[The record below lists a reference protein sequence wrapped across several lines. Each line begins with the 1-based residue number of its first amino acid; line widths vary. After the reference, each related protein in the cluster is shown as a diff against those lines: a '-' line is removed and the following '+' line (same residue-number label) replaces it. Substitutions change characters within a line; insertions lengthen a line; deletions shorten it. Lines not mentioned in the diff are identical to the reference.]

1 MSQSG
6 ESEWTS
12 TETTCAVEAATST
25 CGLLSDRRFS
35 SVFIDVVLRY
45 DMFRCIV
52 IRIESKM
59 KQTHAFTLIAL
70 WPAELC
76 VSINIMINFIKRGR
90 GTLKRRA

>member
-6 ESEWTS
+6 ESEWTSSS
-12 TETTCAVEAATST
+12 TETTCAVEAAT

-35 SVFIDVVLRY
+35 SDSVFIDVVLRY

-52 IRIESKM
+52 IRIESQM
-59 KQTHAFTLIAL
+59 KQKHAFTLKAL

-76 VSINIMINFIKRGR
+76 ALAIAS
-90 GTLKRRA
+90 TS